1 MHVSLWLSASILF
14 IGVGAAIS
22 RAWPVSGPSK
32 THAGFVAHLIVEF
45 FEWFGELAMFC
56 WRTLRRAVT
65 PPYEIRE
72 LVRQLDAIGPNRCRW

>member
-1 MHVSLWLSASILF
+1 MSLWLAASILF

-22 RAWPVSGPSK
+22 ESWPVSGQP
-32 THAGFVAHLIVEF
+32 GFAKNLIIEF

-56 WRTLRRAVT
+56 WRVVRRAVT

-72 LVRQLDAIGPNRCRW
+72 LLRQLDDIGSNRCP